1 MPDYVIEWRIDI
13 TAPNAEAAA
22 REAWR
27 HMRRR
32 DSTANH
38 FHVYDE
44 MGECEEI
51 DLQEI
56 DEAKATAGA
65 VA

>member
-1 MPDYVIEWRIDI
+1 MPDYVVEWRIDI
-13 TAPNAEAAA
+13 TAPNPEAAA

-32 DSTANH
+32 DSTANV
-38 FHVYDE
+38 FQVLAETGE
-44 MGECEEI
+44 MEQI

-56 DEAKATAGA
+56 DEARAGEA
-65 VA
+65 A